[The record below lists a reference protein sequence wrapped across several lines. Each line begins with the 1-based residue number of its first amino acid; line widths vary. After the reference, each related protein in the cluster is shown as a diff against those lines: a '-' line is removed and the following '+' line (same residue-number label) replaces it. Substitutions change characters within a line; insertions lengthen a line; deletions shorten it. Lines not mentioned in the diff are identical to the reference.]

1 MDVGTAL
8 SDSQH
13 GCLKRDERRREH
25 TLDQARIMRLRS
37 GFGTRVEVLKAT
49 YQSQTFTRHTHET
62 YTLGMV
68 LGGAGTFW
76 CRGTEHFAGRGDIVA
91 IPPGEVH
98 TGSVGSGVD
107 TLSYLVIYLPVG
119 LAVMHSESAGLRGGK
134 PPEFASVLFR
144 DAIVRRAFE
153 SLNNAVSTVDLS
165 HGNVLGNADDPGAFD
180 EAAAEEGVC
189 VAIAELLRG
198 HAERRAPHETLNPG
212 RGIASESRVVRV
224 IRAVIEE
231 SYSNSD
237 ETSLNALAKRA
248 GVTPFRVIRAFREA
262 TGLSPHHYLI
272 QVRVE
277 RARQFLA
284 GGTVPSITALMTGF
298 ADQSHLTYHFKK
310 HLGITPAN
318 YQRCVMSR

>member
-1 MDVGTAL
+1 M
-8 SDSQH
+8 
-13 GCLKRDERRREH
+13 
-25 TLDQARIMRLRS
+25 DQARIMRLSS
-37 GFGTRVEVLKAT
+37 GFGTRVEVLRAT
-49 YQSQTFTRHTHET
+49 YQSQAFTRHTHDT

-76 CRGTEHFAGRGDIVA
+76 CRGTEHFAVRGDIVA

-98 TGSVGSGVD
+98 TGSVASGAD
-107 TLSYLVIYLPVG
+107 ALSYLAVYLPVG

-134 PPEFASVLFR
+134 PPEFGSVVFR
-144 DAIVRRAFE
+144 DAVVGRGFEALNRAF
-153 SLNNAVSTVDLS
+153 
-165 HGNVLGNADDPGAFD
+165 GAGTID
-180 EAAAEEGVC
+180 QAAAEEAIC
-189 VAIAELLRG
+189 VAMAELIRR
-198 HAERRAPHETLNPG
+198 HAKHHEPNDPFHPR
-212 RGIASESRVVRV
+212 RGIARKSRVADIVR
-224 IRAVIEE
+224 AALED
-231 SYSNSD
+231 SYASAD
-237 ETSLNALAKRA
+237 ATSLHMLAERA

-284 GGTVPSITALMTGF
+284 GGAIPSMTALMTGF

-318 YQRCVMSR
+318 YQRCVTSR